1 MPHTSNPQ
9 QAESTTY
16 HGDAHGDKP
25 FPADKWT
32 RAVVDAAVRCHTMAI
47 NAGSTPTWPA
57 DDWLKARRCADEAL
71 ALLIEAVQL
80 AGKGLGVYVD
90 MRGTAPDL
98 TDMEP
103 GTLMEIPAGVDQ
115 SGFSTRRLRADDTL
129 LDLGYRWSA
138 QNQQWIKPAAPPAD
152 PNAWPE
158 GMAQD
163 LLRTLGWAWTGAKWE
178 NRKPAP
184 SVLDQPLGVPVVVGR
199 GGGASATRFPP
210 DTPVRAL
217 LEHADGLD
225 AKVRRQQRTMSAAD
239 DAFTAMLNGCPVHK
253 DAVQAARNALREF

>member
-1 MPHTSNPQ
+1 MPHTSNQQ

-25 FPADKWT
+25 FPADKWA

-57 DDWLKARRCADEAL
+57 DDWLKARRCADDAL

-80 AGKGLGVYVD
+80 AGKGLGVYAD
-90 MRGTAPDL
+90 MRGPVEPADL
-98 TDMEP
+98 AP
-103 GTLMEIPAGVDQ
+103 GTVVEMPADDHA
-115 SGFSTRRLRADDTL
+115 GFSSRRLRADDTL

-199 GGGASATRFPP
+199 GGGPSATRFPP

-225 AKVRRQQRTMSAAD
+225 AKVRRQQQAMNAAD
-239 DAFTAMLNGCPVHK
+239 NVLTTIFNGA
-253 DAVQAARNALREF
+253 AVPNDTIRGARNALREV